1 MYKVAELFDE
11 AHVPVDG
18 DLSLNVDSSDYF
30 EALVS
35 LLDKTSSRTIGEFR
49 KQYDVNNE
57 TSSICVRAKYVSV
70 NYIHWNFLSK
80 IIETIL
86 RVK

>member
-18 DLSLNVDSSDYF
+18 DLSLEVQSSDYF

-35 LLDKTSSRTIGEFR
+35 LLDKTSKRTIGEFR
-49 KQYDVNNE
+49 KQCHINNKMLYMRLN
-57 TSSICVRAKYVSV
+57 I
-70 NYIHWNFLSK
+70 
-80 IIETIL
+80 
-86 RVK
+86 